1 MTFIYPCK
9 HLFALWHIYSEQERA
24 LFMAEEAKAPVDRR
38 NSWGGIAERSP
49 HLVIK
54 LSVHLLIKSV
64 LYSYEGGQEER
75 KAVAGVE
82 SDWDPRPL
90 AAI

>member
-1 MTFIYPCK
+1 
-9 HLFALWHIYSEQERA
+9 
-24 LFMAEEAKAPVDRR
+24 MAEEAKAPADWR
-38 NSWGGIAERSP
+38 NPWGGIAERSH